1 MKRLLALFALVA
13 LLAPVAQAQNVFGTG
28 YAHTNIDSI
37 AGPRGKVVT
46 DLFGGYKY
54 IENGLDMKA
63 LAKKT
68 LAFLFANKTDSVK
81 VQGAM
86 LTTVHK
92 NANGR
97 IVGYDTTWYDVPVRD
112 LYKPRRLVYGQVA
125 AHQLVDTTK
134 YWISDVGLDRGLQHL
149 VELDGPEFVAYRVVT
164 GINDT
169 GKVKFRA
176 LGRKD

>member
-1 MKRLLALFALVA
+1 MKRLLALLALVV
-13 LLAPVAQAQNVFGTG
+13 LIAPVAQAQNVFGTG
-28 YAHTNIDSI
+28 YAQTNIDSI

-92 NANGR
+92 NAGGR
-97 IVGYDTTWYDVPVRD
+97 IVGYDTTWYDVPVKD

-134 YWISDVGLDRGLQHL
+134 YWISDVGIDRGLQHL

>member
-13 LLAPVAQAQNVFGTG
+13 LFALPAQAQNVFGTG

-54 IENGLDMKA
+54 LENGLDMKN

-92 NANGR
+92 NAAGR
-97 IVGYDTTWYDVPVRD
+97 IIGYDTTWYDVPVND

-134 YWISDVGLDRGLQHL
+134 YWVSDVGLDRGLQHL

-169 GKVKFRA
+169 GVVKFRA
-176 LGRKD
+176 MGRKD